1 MNTAAGLKTEILAVG
16 TELLTPFFQDT
27 NSLFLIE
34 RLGESGISVS
44 FKTIVGDD
52 PSDLARCFRTAFG
65 RSRLIIAMG
74 GLGPTADDRTAE
86 IAADVLGRRLVFDRA
101 ARRNILE
108 RFRKRGLPVS
118 ASNRKQAYV
127 LDGADVLPNPN
138 GTAPG
143 QWIEHRGRILVLLPG
158 PPHELKPMFE
168 TGILPRLRARGK
180 GFTVRRILRLT
191 GMPESLME
199 DRIRRV
205 YAMLPSGGGI
215 STLATPGDIQIHLT
229 ISGDGDPSEGERRL
243 DPALKYLLQ
252 RLGGNV
258 YSKNGDSLEQAVAAA
273 LLSEGKTVACAESC
287 TGGFLSHRLTNVPGS
302 SAYFGEGVVSYSD
315 EAKEMLLGVP
325 ASLIRRNGA
334 VSEPVAAAMA
344 RGIRR
349 RAGSDFGLAITG
361 VAGPGG
367 GTAAKPVG
375 LVFTA
380 IADRSGVAVERNL
393 FFGTRDI
400 IKFQSSQKALD
411 LLRRRL
417 SAGGRP

>member
-1 MNTAAGLKTEILAVG
+1 MNTAGGLKTEILAVG

-34 RLGESGISVS
+34 RLGGLGISVS

-52 PSDLARCFRTAFG
+52 PADLGLCFRTALG

-74 GLGPTADDRTAE
+74 GLGPTEDDRTAE
-86 IAADVLGRRLVFDRA
+86 IAADVLGRKLVFNRK
-101 ARRNILE
+101 ARMNILE

-127 LDGADVLPNPN
+127 LDGAEVLANPN

-143 QWIEHRGRILVLLPG
+143 QWVEHRGRILVLLPG

-168 TGILPRLRARGK
+168 TQVLPRLRARGN

-191 GMPESLME
+191 GTPESLME

-205 YAMLPSGGGI
+205 YSMLPPGGGI
-215 STLATPGDIQIHLT
+215 STLASPGDIQIHLT
-229 ISGDGDPSEGERRL
+229 ISGDGDPSEAERRL
-243 DPALKYLLQ
+243 DPAWEHLLR
-252 RLGGNV
+252 RLGENV
-258 YSKNGDSLEQAVAAA
+258 YSTNGESLEQTLAEA
-273 LLSEGKTVACAESC
+273 LTAGGKTVACAESC
-287 TGGFLSHRLTNVPGS
+287 SGGFLSHRLTNVPGS
-302 SAYFGEGVVSYSD
+302 SAYFRAGIVSYSNA
-315 EAKEMLLGVP
+315 AKESLLGVP
-325 ASLIRRNGA
+325 ASLIRKHGA
-334 VSEPVAAAMA
+334 VSGPVAKAMA
-344 RGIRR
+344 LGIRR

-380 IADRSGVAVERNL
+380 LAGKSGVSVEKNL

-400 IKFQSSQKALD
+400 VKFQSSQKALD

-417 SAGGRP
+417 LAGGR